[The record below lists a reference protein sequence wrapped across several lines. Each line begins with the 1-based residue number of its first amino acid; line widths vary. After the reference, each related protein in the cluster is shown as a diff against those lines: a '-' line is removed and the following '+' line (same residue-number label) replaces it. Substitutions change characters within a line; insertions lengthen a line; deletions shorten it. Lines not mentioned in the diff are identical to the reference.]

1 MVSYI
6 FFHLFPSAEM
16 PVYPQAGPSG
26 AFVFGPAA
34 ASPVSAIPNTSKLT
48 SHCNINMLAMSIL
61 LRVYYANIYVYRI
74 TIWIYSALP

>member
-16 PVYPQAGPSG
+16 SVYPHAGPSG

-34 ASPVSAIPNTSKLT
+34 ASPVSAIPKASKLT
-48 SHCNINMLAMSIL
+48 SHCNNNMLAMSIL
-61 LRVYYANIYVYRI
+61 FRVYNISNHLYVFGPSVA
-74 TIWIYSALP
+74 SAHG

>member
-16 PVYPQAGPSG
+16 SVYPQAGPSG

-34 ASPVSAIPNTSKLT
+34 ASPVSAIPNATFHL
-48 SHCNINMLAMSIL
+48 
-61 LRVYYANIYVYRI
+61 VYIVKIYIIYTYNYLDVFGPSVDYAHG
-74 TIWIYSALP
+74 

>member
-48 SHCNINMLAMSIL
+48 SHCNNNMFGDEHFASCIS
-61 LRVYYANIYVYRI
+61 YTYIRI

>member
-16 PVYPQAGPSG
+16 SVYPQAGPSG

-34 ASPVSAIPNTSKLT
+34 ASPVSAIPNASKLT

-61 LRVYYANIYVYRI
+61 FPVSLSNHLYVFGPLV
-74 TIWIYSALP
+74 APAHG